1 MKDNDSLIEH
11 QQVEE
16 VEDMGEFTAKNS
28 LSLNIKNFSGP
39 MDLLLKLVND
49 AKIEIK
55 DIFISEV
62 TDQFLQYL
70 DQVDFLDIDKASEY
84 MFIAAT
90 LMEIKSHDMLPIMPG
105 LEENDYDSP
114 KKLFIRQLE
123 EYKLLKEAAE
133 ELKTIE
139 NPDRLFKE
147 PSKQS
152 EEVRYSLKDFSL
164 NNLLNAFASIL
175 NKVELREIDKNVI
188 REIKK
193 ESFSVKD
200 KITFLVDKLRRQNEV
215 SFFELFSE
223 DTTRS
228 EIVVTFSA
236 VLELAKH
243 QLIRT
248 NQKDHFTDIFVIKN
262 FEDGEEGINFEY
274 NEVS

>member
-1 MKDNDSLIEH
+1 MSEQEKNLTSI
-11 QQVEE
+11 VES
-16 VEDMGEFTAKNS
+16 EDYVDENA
-28 LSLNIKNFSGP
+28 LSLNITNFSGP

-49 AKIEIK
+49 AQIEIK

-62 TDQFLQYL
+62 TDQFLTYI
-70 DQVDFLDIDKASEY
+70 DQVDVLDIDKASEY

-90 LMEIKSHDMLPIMPG
+90 LMEIKSNDMLPVMPG
-105 LEENDYDSP
+105 LEPTEVST
-114 KKLFIRQLE
+114 KELFIKQLQ

-164 NNLLNAFASIL
+164 DNLLNAFASIL
-175 NKVELREIDKNVI
+175 NKVELRELDKNVI

-193 ESFSVKD
+193 ENFSVKD
-200 KITFLVDKLRRQNEV
+200 KISFIINKLKKEESL

-223 DTTRS
+223 DTS
-228 EIVVTFSA
+228 KAEIVVTFSA
-236 VLELAKH
+236 ILELAKH
-243 QLIRT
+243 QLVRT
-248 NQKDHFTDIFVIKN
+248 TQADHYKDINLIKN
-262 FEDGEEGINFEY
+262 FNDDEAGVNFEY
-274 NEVS
+274 NEVG

>member
-1 MKDNDSLIEH
+1 MKDNDSLIEQ

-16 VEDMGEFTAKNS
+16 VEDMGEFAAKNS